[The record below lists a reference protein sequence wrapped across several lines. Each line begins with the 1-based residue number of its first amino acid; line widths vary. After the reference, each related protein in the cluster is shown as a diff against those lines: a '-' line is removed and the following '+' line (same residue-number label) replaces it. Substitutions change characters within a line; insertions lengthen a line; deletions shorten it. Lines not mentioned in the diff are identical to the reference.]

1 MRLSL
6 IAPLVLGSALAVA
19 ACTSLPEA
27 PMTQVQVVATYRE
40 RIMLTPGHVLTVKVE
55 DVSLADA
62 PARVLAEVRQ
72 TLDGK
77 APPYAVAVS
86 VPADQIDPRHEYA
99 ARAEIRDPSGALR
112 FTTDTR
118 HSVLTRGAPNAV
130 DIVMIGVR

>member
-6 IAPLVLGSALAVA
+6 IAPLVLAVA

-27 PMTQVQVVATYRE
+27 PADMTQVQVNATYRE

-77 APPYAVAVS
+77 APPYAVALS

-99 ARAEIRDPSGALR
+99 ARAEIRDTSGALR